1 MIVPVFSMPY
11 LDLTTLD
18 GMTGEVTG
26 NDIAEGQQGIC
37 DLCPVARAVGR
48 MFEGFQVYVEID
60 TVTIHQNGETYAVLF
75 VGGALAEWIDQFDNE
90 NDVQP
95 IGLKISTWNTRGYKY
110 MINIAEAE
118 ATAA

>member
-1 MIVPVFSMPY
+1 MAY
-11 LDLTTLD
+11 LDFTTLD
-18 GMTGEVTG
+18 GMTGEVIE

-48 MFEGFQVYVEID
+48 MFEGFQFYVELD
-60 TVTIHQNGETYAVLF
+60 TVTIHHNGEMSEVLF
-75 VGGALAEWIDQFDNE
+75 VGDALAEWIDQFDNE

-95 IGLKISTWNTRGYKY
+95 IGLKISTWNTRSFKY
-110 MINIAEAE
+110 MINIADAE